1 MSYNDKVEIHGNVGL
16 FYYMKQEGCL
26 MTPKQEAFAIE
37 YLKDKNATQAAMR
50 AGYSKKTAASI
61 AWELLEKPDIKQF
74 IGQKQEEALKN
85 ATVTVDGIVEQLRAI
100 SANPLAKDSDR
111 IRALELIGKYLG
123 MFTERVEMKGQI
135 DTAVTKLDGI
145 LKQLDV

>member
-1 MSYNDKVEIHGNVGL
+1 
-16 FYYMKQEGCL
+16 

-37 YLKDKNATQAAMR
+37 YLKDKNATQAAIR
-50 AGYSKKTAASI
+50 AGYSKKTAYSI
-61 AWELLEKPDIKQF
+61 GCEMLKKSEIQQF
-74 IGQKQEEALKN
+74 LRERQEESRAN
-85 ATVTVDGIVEQLRAI
+85 ATVTVDGIVDQLREI

-145 LKQLDV
+145 LKQLSE

>member
-1 MSYNDKVEIHGNVGL
+1 
-16 FYYMKQEGCL
+16 
-26 MTPKQEAFAIE
+26 MTAKQEAFAIE
-37 YLKDKNATQAAMR
+37 YLKDKNATQAAIR

-61 AWELLEKPDIKQF
+61 AWELLEKPDVKEF
-74 IGQKQEEALKN
+74 IRQHQEEALKN
-85 ATVTVDGIVEQLRAI
+85 ATVTVDGIVDQLRNIA
-100 SANPLAKDSDR
+100 ANPLAKDSDR

-145 LKQLDV
+145 LSQLSE

>member
-1 MSYNDKVEIHGNVGL
+1 
-16 FYYMKQEGCL
+16 
-26 MTPKQEAFAIE
+26 MTAKQEAFAIE
-37 YLKDKNATQAAMR
+37 YLKDKNATQAAIR

-61 AWELLEKPDIKQF
+61 AWELLEKPDVKEF
-74 IGQKQEEALKN
+74 IGRHQEEARKN
-85 ATVTVDGIVEQLRAI
+85 ATVTVDGIVDQLRDIASNI
-100 SANPLAKDSDR
+100 MAKDSDR

-145 LKQLDV
+145 LKQLDE